1 MKRAILFDL
10 DGVLIDSMEI
20 HARTWQKAIQ
30 TLLKIEISEKHFLIN
45 EGKNSKD
52 LLQELIQQYQLDVD
66 NDTWQEVS
74 DYRDQLFLQEFTPR
88 LVDGA
93 DNLVKLI
100 ARVDYR
106 MGVATGSTRN
116 VTEEVLAKTG
126 IKEYFSTLITSED
139 VQFSKPHPQPYQI
152 LLEQLGTKP
161 AHSLVIENAPLGVE
175 SGRAAGLICLAVS
188 TTNPPE
194 ILSKAS
200 KVFSNLD
207 EIGDFLL
214 RDNNLT
220 SGKGQWG
227 FYDLLMEETYGS

>member
-10 DGVLIDSMEI
+10 DGVLIDSMKT
-20 HARTWQKAIQ
+20 HARTWRNAIQ
-30 TLLKIEISEKHFLIN
+30 PLLNIEISENHFLIN

-66 NDTWQEVS
+66 DDTWQKVS

-93 DNLVKLI
+93 ENLVKKV
-100 ARVDYR
+100 AGFGYR

-116 VTEEVLAKTG
+116 VTEELLAKTG
-126 IKEYFSTLITSED
+126 IRKYFSTLITSED
-139 VQFSKPHPQPYQI
+139 VHFSKPNPQPYQK
-152 LLEQLGTKP
+152 LLQHLDTKP
-161 AHSLVIENAPLGVE
+161 DQSLVIENAPLGID
-175 SGRAAGLICLAVS
+175 SGLAAGLICLAVT

-200 KVFSNLD
+200 KVFGNLD
-207 EIGDFLL
+207 EIRDFLV
-214 RDNNLT
+214 RDYELT
-220 SGKGQWG
+220 SGEGKWG
-227 FYDLLMEETYGS
+227 FYASLMEDIYAS